1 MIRRPV
7 VRTRGPVE
15 VKHRPERTV
24 AASIALVLRSPRPMT
39 WGRFEMRYGAVRW
52 DCDAN
57 GFVWFVYTGEH
68 KRLAREVRGAC
79 VALGWADTGSECFGR
94 VVTQPS
100 QRAGVPLASI

>member
-1 MIRRPV
+1 MNRRPT
-7 VRTRGPVE
+7 RTRGPVE

-39 WGRFEMRYGAVRW
+39 WGRFTVRQGAVRW

-68 KRLAREVRGAC
+68 KRLAREVHAAC
-79 VALGWADTGSECFGR
+79 VALGWGDSGSECFVR
-94 VVTQPS
+94 LV
-100 QRAGVPLASI
+100 RGVGLQVSKAVATV